1 MRTSDRRRLS
11 PLRLMRASR
20 DAAIDLLFPPVCN
33 FCGEAIERSD
43 GGAIL
48 CLGCTGRLRPE
59 LDAVCP
65 RCAAPCPKIPS
76 ADGECPSCR
85 GAKYAF
91 SAVRTL
97 GLYAGDLRSAVLQMK
112 HPEHEPLAMAIGRQ
126 LADVLLASPFP
137 APIDLVAPV
146 PMHWLKRLWRGA
158 NPAETLAA
166 ALAREA
172 RLQVAADLV
181 RCRRLLKKQ
190 ATLLPGER
198 FQNVRNAYRVSRS
211 FDIRGATVLVVDD
224 VVTTGASADAVGKAL
239 RRAGAADVFVI
250 AAARG
255 TGHR

>member
-1 MRTSDRRRLS
+1 MGTPDHRRFS
-11 PLRLMRASR
+11 PLSLLRSSR

-33 FCGEAIERSD
+33 FCSDELARSD

-48 CLGCTGRLRPE
+48 CAGCVGQLRPK
-59 LDAVCP
+59 LAAVCP
-65 RCAAPCPKIPS
+65 RCASPCPEIPS

-91 SAVRTL
+91 SAARTL
-97 GLYAGDLRSAVLQMK
+97 GLYGGELRSAVLRMK

-126 LADVLLASPFP
+126 LAEVLQASPFP
-137 APIDLVAPV
+137 APVDLVAPV

-158 NPAETLAA
+158 NPAETLAGS
-166 ALAREA
+166 LAGEA
-172 RLQVAADLV
+172 HLRNAADLV

-190 ATLLPGER
+190 GTLSTGER